1 MRLRPDMWH
10 AGIGLHCKHASPFNV
25 YSPLLTPLHVSFYFT
40 ISFFLFSSATNVLFA
55 SSSFCALI
63 SSCLAFLLH
72 RKASKRATEKEKT
85 ITVMETVTGGK
96 HATGNRQPSTFRT
109 VSIVVFS

>member
-1 MRLRPDMWH
+1 MP
-10 AGIGLHCKHASPFNV
+10 
-25 YSPLLTPLHVSFYFT
+25 PLLTPLHVSFYFT

-109 VSIVVFS
+109 GFPIAADRISNRLSLWCKR